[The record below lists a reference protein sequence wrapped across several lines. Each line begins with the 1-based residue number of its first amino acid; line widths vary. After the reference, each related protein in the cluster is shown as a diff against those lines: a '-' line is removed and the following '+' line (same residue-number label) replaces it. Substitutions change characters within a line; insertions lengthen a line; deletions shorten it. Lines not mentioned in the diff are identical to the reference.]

1 MRRLFAQLVVVTVG
15 GIALLGLGSVSSV
28 LAHHGAPAVVA
39 PAADSTSSLATVKA
53 RLLDAQRELERA
65 DQIMSFSGEYAIPAD
80 LAAQIYDIASAEGV
94 PPAVGF
100 RLVKVESGFQ
110 NSAESPASAIG
121 LTQLR
126 LPTARIYDATVD
138 EADLM
143 NANTNLRLGFRYL
156 RDLMNQFGNNLPAA
170 LEAYNKGP
178 TLVLAE
184 QASGVSVPGRYSHAV
199 MQGLG
204 RHAD

>member
-15 GIALLGLGSVSSV
+15 GVALLGLGSVSSF
-28 LAHHGAPAVVA
+28 LATHAPVVQTA
-39 PAADSTSSLATVKA
+39 SDSTSSLMTVKA
-53 RLLDAQRELERA
+53 QLLDAQHELERTQGIIA
-65 DQIMSFSGEYAIPAD
+65 FSSQYSIPAD
-80 LAAQIYDIASAEGV
+80 LSAQIYDIASAEGV

-126 LPTARIYDATVD
+126 LPTARIYDATVN
-138 EADLM
+138 ESDLM
-143 NANTNLRLGFRYL
+143 NTDTNLRLGFRYL
-156 RDLMNQFGNNLPAA
+156 RALMTQFGNNLPAA

-178 TLVLAE
+178 SVVLAE
-184 QASGVSVPGRYSHAV
+184 QANGLTVPGRYAHAV

>member
-15 GIALLGLGSVSSV
+15 GIALLGLGSISSL
-28 LAHHGAPAVVA
+28 LAAHAPVVA
-39 PAADSTSSLATVKA
+39 AISDTTSSLTTVKA
-53 RLLDAQRELERA
+53 QLLDAQHQLERA
-65 DQIMSFSGEYAIPAD
+65 GGIIAFSSQYSIPAD
-80 LAAQIYDIASAEGV
+80 LSAQIYDIASAEGI

-100 RLVKVESGFQ
+100 RLVKVESDFQ
-110 NSAESPASAIG
+110 NSAESSASAIG

-126 LPTARIYDATVD
+126 LPTARIYDATVN
-138 EADLM
+138 ESDLM
-143 NANTNLRLGFRYL
+143 NSGTNLRLGFRYL
-156 RDLMNQFGNNLPAA
+156 RSLMTQFANNLPAA

-184 QASGVSVPGRYSHAV
+184 QANGLTVPGRYSRAV

-204 RHAD
+204 RRAD